1 MKSILKSLK
10 SMAVTVAAVFLMA
23 AIFALPVPTAS
34 AATAS
39 AATASAA
46 TASAADHKPGLNGR
60 YILTGMVT
68 RYDVITGLDLN
79 DNESTLLYCTIEDE
93 YGETWI
99 YAYELGSEVP
109 PVNQNLTLIMNCNDT
124 PDDIDDDIIEDILWC
139 DCESAAEED

>member
-10 SMAVTVAAVFLMA
+10 QSARSMAVTVAAVFLMA

-39 AATASAA
+39 AAG
-46 TASAADHKPGLNGR
+46 HKPGLNGH

-93 YGETWI
+93 NGDAWC

-139 DCESAAEED
+139 DCTAEKD

>member
-10 SMAVTVAAVFLMA
+10 QSARSMAVTIAAVFLMA

-39 AATASAA
+39 AAG
-46 TASAADHKPGLNGR
+46 HKPGLNGH
-60 YILTGMVT
+60 YILTGMAT

-79 DNESTLLYCTIEDE
+79 DNENTLLYCTIEDE
-93 YGETWI
+93 NGDAWC
-99 YAYELGSEVP
+99 YAYELGNEVP

-139 DCESAAEED
+139 NCENAAEED

>member
-10 SMAVTVAAVFLMA
+10 QSARSMAVTVAAVFLMA

-34 AATAS
+34 AATTS
-39 AATASAA
+39 I
-46 TASAADHKPGLNGR
+46 DGLKPGLNGH

-68 RYDVITGLDLN
+68 RYDVITGLDLH

-93 YGETWI
+93 CGKTWI

-109 PVNQNLTLIMNCNDT
+109 PVNQNLTLIMNCNNT

-139 DCESAAEED
+139 DCTAEKD

>member
-1 MKSILKSLK
+1 MKSIMKSLK
-10 SMAVTVAAVFLMA
+10 QSARSMAVTVAAVFLMA

-34 AATAS
+34 AAG
-39 AATASAA
+39 
-46 TASAADHKPGLNGR
+46 HKPGLNGH
-60 YILTGMVT
+60 YILTGMAT

-93 YGETWI
+93 NDDAWC

-139 DCESAAEED
+139 NCDCAAEED

>member
-10 SMAVTVAAVFLMA
+10 QSARSMAVTVAAVFLMA

-34 AATAS
+34 AA
-39 AATASAA
+39 
-46 TASAADHKPGLNGR
+46 DHKPGLNGC

-93 YGETWI
+93 NGDAWC

-139 DCESAAEED
+139 DCTAEKD

>member
-23 AIFALPVPTAS
+23 AIFALPVP
-34 AATAS
+34 TAS

>member
-10 SMAVTVAAVFLMA
+10 QSARSMAVTVAAVFLMA

-39 AATASAA
+39 AAG
-46 TASAADHKPGLNGR
+46 HKPGLNGH
-60 YILTGMVT
+60 YILTGMAT

-93 YGETWI
+93 NGDAWC

-139 DCESAAEED
+139 DCTAEKD

>member
-39 AATASAA
+39 AAG
-46 TASAADHKPGLNGR
+46 HKPGLNGC

-93 YGETWI
+93 NGDAWC

-139 DCESAAEED
+139 DCESAAEKD

>member
-10 SMAVTVAAVFLMA
+10 QSARSMAVTVAAVFLMA

-34 AATAS
+34 AATTS
-39 AATASAA
+39 I
-46 TASAADHKPGLNGR
+46 ADHKPGLNGR

-93 YGETWI
+93 NGDAWC

-139 DCESAAEED
+139 NCESAAEKD

>member
-23 AIFALPVPTAS
+23 AIFALTVPTAS
-34 AATAS
+34 AATPR
-39 AATASAA
+39 
-46 TASAADHKPGLNGR
+46 DVGLRGR
-60 YILTGMVT
+60 YVLSATVSQQNLFHTMDSKGIY
-68 RYDVITGLDLN
+68 RDV
-79 DNESTLLYCTIEDE
+79 LYCFFDDE
-93 YGETWI
+93 NGDAWI

-139 DCESAAEED
+139 DCTAEKD

>member
-10 SMAVTVAAVFLMA
+10 QSARSMVVTVAAVFLMA

-39 AATASAA
+39 SAA
-46 TASAADHKPGLNGR
+46 GRKPGLNDR

-93 YGETWI
+93 CGETWI

-139 DCESAAEED
+139 DCTAEKD

>member
-46 TASAADHKPGLNGR
+46 TASAADHKPGLNGH
-60 YILTGMVT
+60 YILTGIAT

-93 YGETWI
+93 CGETLI

-109 PVNQNLTLIMNCNDT
+109 PVNQNLILIMNCNDT

-139 DCESAAEED
+139 DCTAKKD

>member
-10 SMAVTVAAVFLMA
+10 QSARSMAVTIAAVFLMA
-23 AIFALPVPTAS
+23 AIFALPVLTAS

-39 AATASAA
+39 AAG
-46 TASAADHKPGLNGR
+46 HKPGLNGH
-60 YILTGMVT
+60 YILTGMAT

-93 YGETWI
+93 NGDAWC
-99 YAYELGSEVP
+99 YAYELGNEVP

-139 DCESAAEED
+139 NCENAAEED

>member
-10 SMAVTVAAVFLMA
+10 QSARSMAVTVAAVFLMA

-39 AATASAA
+39 AV
-46 TASAADHKPGLNGR
+46 DHKPGLNGR
-60 YILTGMVT
+60 YILTGMAT

-93 YGETWI
+93 NGDAWC

-139 DCESAAEED
+139 DCTAKKD

>member
-39 AATASAA
+39 AAG
-46 TASAADHKPGLNGR
+46 HKPGLNGH
-60 YILTGMVT
+60 YILTGMAT

-93 YGETWI
+93 NGDAWC

-139 DCESAAEED
+139 DCESAADED

>member
-10 SMAVTVAAVFLMA
+10 QSARSMVVTVAAVFLMA
-23 AIFALPVPTAS
+23 AIFTLPVPTAS

-39 AATASAA
+39 AATASI
-46 TASAADHKPGLNGR
+46 DGLKPGLNGH
-60 YILTGMVT
+60 YILIGMVT

-93 YGETWI
+93 CGETWI

-139 DCESAAEED
+139 DCESAAEKD

>member
-39 AATASAA
+39 AV
-46 TASAADHKPGLNGR
+46 DHKPGLNGR

-93 YGETWI
+93 NGDAWC

-139 DCESAAEED
+139 DCTVEKD

>member
-10 SMAVTVAAVFLMA
+10 QSARSMAVTVAAVFLMA

-39 AATASAA
+39 IAG
-46 TASAADHKPGLNGR
+46 HKPGLNGH
-60 YILTGMVT
+60 YILTGMAT
-68 RYDVITGLDLN
+68 RYDVITGLDLH

-93 YGETWI
+93 NGDAWC

-139 DCESAAEED
+139 DCENAAEED

>member
-10 SMAVTVAAVFLMA
+10 QSARSMAVTIAAVFLMA

-39 AATASAA
+39 SID
-46 TASAADHKPGLNGR
+46 SLRPGLNGH
-60 YILTGMVT
+60 YILTGIAT

-109 PVNQNLTLIMNCNDT
+109 PVNQNLTLIMDCNGT

-139 DCESAAEED
+139 NCATEED

>member
-10 SMAVTVAAVFLMA
+10 SMAVTIAAVFLMA

-39 AATASAA
+39 AAG
-46 TASAADHKPGLNGR
+46 HKPGLNGH
-60 YILTGMVT
+60 YILTGMAT

-93 YGETWI
+93 NGDAWCYT
-99 YAYELGSEVP
+99 YELGSEVP

-139 DCESAAEED
+139 DCESAAEKD

>member
-10 SMAVTVAAVFLMA
+10 QSARSTAVTVAAVFLMA

-34 AATAS
+34 AATTS
-39 AATASAA
+39 I
-46 TASAADHKPGLNGR
+46 ADHKPGLNGH
-60 YILTGMVT
+60 YILTGMAT

-93 YGETWI
+93 NGDAWC

-109 PVNQNLTLIMNCNDT
+109 PVNQNLTLIMNCNGT
-124 PDDIDDDIIEDILWC
+124 PEDIDDDIIEDILWC

>member
-39 AATASAA
+39 AAG
-46 TASAADHKPGLNGR
+46 HKPGLNGH
-60 YILTGMVT
+60 YILTGMAT
-68 RYDVITGLDLN
+68 RYDVIAGLDLN

-93 YGETWI
+93 NGDAWC

>member
-10 SMAVTVAAVFLMA
+10 QSARSMAVTVAAVFLMA

-39 AATASAA
+39 AAG
-46 TASAADHKPGLNGR
+46 HKPGLNGH
-60 YILTGMVT
+60 YILTGMAT

-93 YGETWI
+93 NGDAWC

-139 DCESAAEED
+139 DCTAKKD

>member
-10 SMAVTVAAVFLMA
+10 QSARSMAVTIAAVFLMA

-39 AATASAA
+39 AAG
-46 TASAADHKPGLNGR
+46 HKPGLNGH

-93 YGETWI
+93 NGDAWC

-139 DCESAAEED
+139 DCTAEKD